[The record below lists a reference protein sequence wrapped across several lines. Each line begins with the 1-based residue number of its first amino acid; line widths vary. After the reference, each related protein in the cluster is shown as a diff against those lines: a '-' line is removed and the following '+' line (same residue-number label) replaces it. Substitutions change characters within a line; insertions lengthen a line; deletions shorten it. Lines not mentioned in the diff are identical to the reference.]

1 MSKIISFQEFLSPEI
16 VPVFGNKDY
25 ADHKRLL
32 ERIDR
37 ILHVSGLE
45 LRFLELSMER
55 FDARVAKMEAAGEK
69 VLSGPDA
76 IGRYQQQSSQALR
89 CMVLKNL
96 ISVGYREMSRQLAM
110 CELYQWFCRVQRVPV
125 VRAPSKSTLNDYAK
139 WLPAEQMNTLL
150 DTLGAA
156 LRDEARAKI
165 IGLEHELD
173 MAVVWVDS
181 TCLKANIHF
190 PVDWVL
196 MRDGVRSMTGYILT
210 IRRHGLLHRMPEPES
225 FLRKMNALCMA
236 MTAGT
241 GTKTGGKTDRKKERK
256 KIFRRM
262 KTLCDV
268 VLEHALRYRGLLD
281 ACWEESDLTRPEA
294 EVILRGMDNVIAQ
307 MPEAKRQAHER
318 VIGGRQVP
326 SKDKILSLYE
336 SDIHVIVRGKAGA
349 AVEFGNSLLLGETS
363 DGYIL
368 DHELMKERSP
378 GDPKWLEQRYPEMK
392 KKSGEQLCGLI
403 TDRGFE
409 SKANRRMLE
418 EDSVFNGLCPRNPQE
433 LAERV
438 EEDEVFAAA
447 LRRRAQTEGRVG
459 ILKNVFL
466 DGTPR
471 AKGFKNRQLQV
482 AWAVLAHN
490 LWVVAR
496 LPWASDQQAAAEAA

>member
-1 MSKIISFQEFLSPEI
+1 MSKIISFQEFLSPAI

-25 ADHKRLL
+25 ADLKRLL
-32 ERIDR
+32 ERVDR

-45 LRFLELSMER
+45 FRFVELSMAR
-55 FDARVAKMEAAGEK
+55 FDARVAKLEAAGEK

-96 ISVGYREMSRQLAM
+96 IGVCYREMSRQLAM

-139 WLPAEQMNTLL
+139 WLPAEEMELL
-150 DTLGAA
+150 RDTLGEA

-196 MRDGVRSMTGYILT
+196 LRDGVRTLAGHILT
-210 IRRHGLLHRMPEPES
+210 IRRHGLLHRIPEPES
-225 FLRKMNALCMA
+225 FLREMNALCMA
-236 MTAGT
+236 MSAGA
-241 GTKTGGKTDRKKERK
+241 GKKTGGKTDRKKERK

-262 KTLCDV
+262 KTLCAV
-268 VLEHALRYRGLLD
+268 VLKHAGRYRALLD
-281 ACWEESDLTRPEA
+281 ECWEESDLTRPQT
-294 EVILRGMDNVIAQ
+294 EVILRGMDSVIAQ

-318 VIGGRQVP
+318 VIGGRKVP

-349 AVEFGNSLLLGETS
+349 PVEFGNSLLLAETT

-368 DHELMKERSP
+368 DHELMKARSP
-378 GDPKWLEQRYPEMK
+378 GDPKWLEQRYPGMK
-392 KKSGEQLCGLI
+392 EKSGGQLCGVI

-418 EDSVFNGLCPRNPQE
+418 EDDVFNGLCPRNPRE
-433 LAERV
+433 LADRLKK
-438 EEDEVFAAA
+438 DEV
-447 LRRRAQTEGRVG
+447 
-459 ILKNVFL
+459 
-466 DGTPR
+466 
-471 AKGFKNRQLQV
+471 
-482 AWAVLAHN
+482 
-490 LWVVAR
+490 
-496 LPWASDQQAAAEAA
+496 

>member
-1 MSKIISFQEFLSPEI
+1 
-16 VPVFGNKDY
+16 
-25 ADHKRLL
+25 
-32 ERIDR
+32 
-37 ILHVSGLE
+37 
-45 LRFLELSMER
+45 
-55 FDARVAKMEAAGEK
+55 
-69 VLSGPDA
+69 
-76 IGRYQQQSSQALR
+76 
-89 CMVLKNL
+89 
-96 ISVGYREMSRQLAM
+96 
-110 CELYQWFCRVQRVPV
+110 
-125 VRAPSKSTLNDYAK
+125 
-139 WLPAEQMNTLL
+139 
-150 DTLGAA
+150 
-156 LRDEARAKI
+156 
-165 IGLEHELD
+165 
-173 MAVVWVDS
+173 
-181 TCLKANIHF
+181 
-190 PVDWVL
+190 
-196 MRDGVRSMTGYILT
+196 
-210 IRRHGLLHRMPEPES
+210 
-225 FLRKMNALCMA
+225 
-236 MTAGT
+236 
-241 GTKTGGKTDRKKERK
+241 
-256 KIFRRM
+256 
-262 KTLCDV
+262 
-268 VLEHALRYRGLLD
+268 
-281 ACWEESDLTRPEA
+281 
-294 EVILRGMDNVIAQ
+294 MDNVIAQ